1 MEEDKPK
8 FVCKRCGFNTEY
20 KRTILTHLTHDIVC
34 TVKEGMEDIDR
45 VALIEG
51 IDPPRDETECHRCD
65 WCDKFISK
73 SNFSKHRKICRKKPD
88 EASLASSSRVQHNN
102 HVDVLIV
109 LLQQKDDEL
118 TMMRKEVERLQEE
131 NKRLKED
138 KPPQARPKHAKGN
151 ISSTV
156 RILCWNTHIGEEIAK
171 TKCMCCKNLYIT
183 QHNFECGHVVAR
195 CDGGTL
201 EINNLRPICHKCNN
215 SMGSMNMIEF
225 MTQHGWTL

>member
-1 MEEDKPK
+1 MSEQTKK
-8 FVCKRCGFNTEY
+8 FHCPRCGLGSDLKANVVAHLNN
-20 KRTILTHLTHDIVC
+20 RTLC
-34 TVKEGMEDIDR
+34 
-45 VALIEG
+45 VADVL
-51 IDPPRDETECHRCD
+51 D
-65 WCDKFISK
+65 ISK
-73 SNFSKHRKICRKKPD
+73 EDALLMFENERKLPTVTCNHCNKIVTRK
-88 EASLASSSRVQHNN
+88 SLARHTRLCQVHQEATTKDVVNTQSIQSSN

-109 LLQQKDDEL
+109 LLKQKDDEL
-118 TMMRKEVERLQEE
+118 TMMRKKVERLQEE